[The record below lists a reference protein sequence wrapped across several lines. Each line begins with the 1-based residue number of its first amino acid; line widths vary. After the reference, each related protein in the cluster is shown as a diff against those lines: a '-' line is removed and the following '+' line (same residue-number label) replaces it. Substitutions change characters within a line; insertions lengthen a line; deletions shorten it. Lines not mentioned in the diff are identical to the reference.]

1 MLAAMG
7 SQCTLEAWET
17 TLRTEHLVTCSHNL
31 LPLRRYTPR
40 GALVGGV
47 MCHTPPLVNPV
58 PAETGLEEEP
68 MLTGDRTL
76 GQMSC
81 HLYPST
87 QCQWLT
93 GAN

>member
-1 MLAAMG
+1 
-7 SQCTLEAWET
+7 
-17 TLRTEHLVTCSHNL
+17 
-31 LPLRRYTPR
+31 
-40 GALVGGV
+40 